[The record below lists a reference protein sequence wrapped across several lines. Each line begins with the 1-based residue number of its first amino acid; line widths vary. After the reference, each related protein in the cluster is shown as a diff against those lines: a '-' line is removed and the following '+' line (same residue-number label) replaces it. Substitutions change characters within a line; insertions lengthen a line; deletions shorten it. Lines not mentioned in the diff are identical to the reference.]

1 MRSVRQSN
9 RPPRRAGMSLVEL
22 MVAMGLSSLVLAA
35 VGTLT
40 LYGSRSSVAMVN
52 YNDLEG
58 RSRYALDV
66 IGREVRQATELVALS
81 TNAAD
86 KSLTFT
92 NADEAATLTL
102 SWDSHSRT
110 LVFEKTGSAPQ
121 TLLTECDRWDFAL
134 YQRTP
139 WVTSSNIFF
148 YPATNNVGVLDIRLC
163 KLVSMTW
170 RCSRQIFAKKVNTEN
185 VQAAQIVLRNK
196 Q

>member
-1 MRSVRQSN
+1 
-9 RPPRRAGMSLVEL
+9 MSLVEV

-35 VGTLT
+35 VGSLT
-40 LYGSRSSVAMVN
+40 LYGSRSSVALVN
-52 YNDLEG
+52 YSELES
-58 RSRYALDV
+58 RSRHALDYAS
-66 IGREVRQATELVALS
+66 REMRQASQLLAFT
-81 TNAAD
+81 TNANE

-92 NADEAATLTL
+92 NADEAVTVTLT
-102 SWDSHSRT
+102 WDGNERT
-110 LVFEKTGSAPQ
+110 LVFEKTGQPPQ

-139 WVTSSNIFF
+139 WVTPTNVMF
-148 YPATNNVGVLDIRLC
+148 YPATNNLGVLDLRLC

-170 RCSRQIFAKKVNTEN
+170 RCSRQIFARKVNTEN